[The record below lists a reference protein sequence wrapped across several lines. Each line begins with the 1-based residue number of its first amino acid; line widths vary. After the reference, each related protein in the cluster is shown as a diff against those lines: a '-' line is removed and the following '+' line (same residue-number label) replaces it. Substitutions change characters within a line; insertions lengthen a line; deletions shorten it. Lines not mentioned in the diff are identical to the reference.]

1 MYNVSLL
8 SAPDRLLVQQIRYLA
23 GLSLSDPAFIDASS
37 DGADTSRPEGE
48 LVTPGQ
54 LRQFVAVVPAK
65 LRMVALASF
74 IRWKC
79 SVSRRYDLRERTEK

>member
-1 MYNVSLL
+1 MLMS
-8 SAPDRLLVQQIRYLA
+8 SSPHSA
-23 GLSLSDPAFIDASS
+23 GLSLADPTFIDAS
-37 DGADTSRPEGE
+37 DTCRPDGE

-74 IRWKC
+74 ILWKC
-79 SVSRRYDLRERTEK
+79 RVSSQIDLM